1 MSSINERT
9 PWRGQISAAGILIG
23 CIGCVIITASSV
35 YTALKMG
42 ALPWPT
48 IFTSITALVLL
59 RALGH
64 TSLNEA
70 NVTQII
76 MSAGSMV
83 AGGLA
88 FTIPGIWM
96 LGSGQDV
103 SWIEMLGVALAGT
116 LLGLVCTALIRRRFV
131 EESDLEYPIGTAA
144 AETLMA
150 SRAGGATGKKLFG
163 SMAAA
168 GLWCALRDLAGV
180 IPTMLCAL
188 PIPGVAFGIYNSP
201 MLLSVGFL
209 VGGAAVAFWLAGGFI
224 ANLGIIVGG
233 SAAGLWDV
241 TVAQG
246 IVSSLGMGLMMGSGL
261 GVVVH
266 DILPKAAN
274 LSSVSPTPGA
284 NGTRAQGGAL
294 ALFVAAAALLICL
307 ILGIAPLHCI
317 IVVVLAFVTTIMSAQ
332 SVGQTGI
339 DPMEI
344 FGLIVL
350 LIIAALGESNQVKLF
365 FVAGVVAVA
374 CGLAGDVMSDF
385 KTGHILGTSPRA
397 MWIGQAIG
405 ALLGAVVSVAVM
417 AALLTAYGPES
428 FGPGKLFVS
437 AQASVV
443 ATMVSGIPSVPAFLV
458 GLGAGTVLYCLGI
471 PSMMLGLGVY
481 LPFYMTI
488 SATLGAC
495 VKWAYDRI
503 AAHRDNA
510 ANARSATCAPAN
522 TAASTGNLR
531 SATGDN
537 TSADNAPEIT
547 HEESGIVIASGVLGG
562 ESIVGVIIAL
572 MSVAG
577 GLMG

>member
-1 MSSINERT
+1 MSSLNQRA

-59 RALGH
+59 RAAGR

-88 FTIPGIWM
+88 FTIPGVWM
-96 LGSGQDV
+96 LGLGAEL
-103 SWIEMLGVALAGT
+103 SWIEIGGVALAGT

-150 SRAGGATGKKLFG
+150 SRAGGATGKRLFG

-168 GLWCALRDLAGV
+168 GIWCALRDLAGV
-180 IPTMLCAL
+180 IPAMIGAL
-188 PIPGVAFGIYNSP
+188 PIPGMAFGIYNSP

-209 VGGAAVAFWLAGGFI
+209 VGGAAVAFWLAGGLI
-224 ANLGIIVGG
+224 ANFGIIVGG

-241 TVAQG
+241 SSAQG
-246 IVSSLGMGLMMGSGL
+246 VVSSLGMGLMMGSGI
-261 GVVVH
+261 GVVVR
-266 DILPKAAN
+266 DILPAAFRSAHN
-274 LSSVSPTPGA
+274 GRRDDDHAGAPARAFGKLDRSVLS
-284 NGTRAQGGAL
+284 
-294 ALFVAAAALLICL
+294 LFVAAAALLVCL
-307 ILGIAPLHCI
+307 VLGLSPIACA
-317 IVVVLAFVTTIMSAQ
+317 VAVALAFVTTIMSAQ

-350 LIIAALGESNQVKLF
+350 LVIAALGEFDQVRLF

-385 KTGHILGTSPRA
+385 KTGKIIGTDPRA

-405 ALLGAVVSVAVM
+405 ALIGCAVSVAVM
-417 AALLTAYGPES
+417 CALLNAYGADA

-443 ATMVSGIPSVPAFLV
+443 ATMVSGIPSVPAFALGLV
-458 GLGAGTVLYCLGI
+458 AGVALYCLGI

-481 LPFYMTI
+481 LPFYMTL
-488 SATLGAC
+488 SASLGAA
-495 VKWAYDRI
+495 VKIAYDRVASI
-503 AAHRDNA
+503 R
-510 ANARSATCAPAN
+510 NARANGDATTNAN
-522 TAASTGNLR
+522 TGT
-531 SATGDN
+531 DE
-537 TSADNAPEIT
+537 TS
-547 HEESGIVIASGVLGG
+547 HEETGIIVASGVLGG

-572 MSVAG
+572 ASVAS
-577 GLMG
+577 GLLG

>member
-1 MSSINERT
+1 MSSLNQRA

-59 RALGH
+59 RAVGR

-88 FTIPGIWM
+88 FTIPGVWM
-96 LGSGQDV
+96 LGLGAEL
-103 SWIEMLGVALAGT
+103 SWIEIGGVALAGT

-150 SRAGGATGKKLFG
+150 SRAGGATGKRLFG

-168 GLWCALRDLAGV
+168 GIWCALRDLAGV
-180 IPTMLCAL
+180 IPAMIGAL

-209 VGGAAVAFWLAGGFI
+209 VGGAAVAFWLVGGLI
-224 ANLGIIVGG
+224 ANFGIIVGG

-241 TVAQG
+241 ASAQG
-246 IVSSLGMGLMMGSGL
+246 IVSSLGMGLMMGSGI
-261 GVVVH
+261 GVVVR
-266 DILPKAAN
+266 DILPAAFRSAHN
-274 LSSVSPTPGA
+274 GRRDDNHAGAPARAFGKLDRSV
-284 NGTRAQGGAL
+284 L
-294 ALFVAAAALLICL
+294 ALFVAAAALLVCL
-307 ILGIAPLHCI
+307 VLGLSPIACAV
-317 IVVVLAFVTTIMSAQ
+317 VVVLAFVTTIMSAQ

-350 LIIAALGESNQVKLF
+350 LVIAALGESDQVRLF

-385 KTGHILGTSPRA
+385 KTGKIIGTDPRA

-405 ALLGAVVSVAVM
+405 ALIGCAVSVAVM
-417 AALLTAYGPES
+417 CALLNAYGADA

-443 ATMVSGIPSVPAFLV
+443 ATMVSGIPSVPAFVLGLV
-458 GLGAGTVLYCLGI
+458 AGVALYCLGI

-481 LPFYMTI
+481 LPFYMTL
-488 SATLGAC
+488 SASLGAA
-495 VKWAYDRI
+495 VKIAYDRVASI
-503 AAHRDNA
+503 RNTRASGNVA
-510 ANARSATCAPAN
+510 ANAN
-522 TAASTGNLR
+522 TDA
-531 SATGDN
+531 DE
-537 TSADNAPEIT
+537 TS
-547 HEESGIVIASGVLGG
+547 HEETGIIVASGVLGG

-572 MSVAG
+572 ASVAS
-577 GLMG
+577 GLLG

>member
-1 MSSINERT
+1 MSSLNQRA

-42 ALPWPT
+42 TLPWPT

-59 RALGH
+59 RAAGRS
-64 TSLNEA
+64 SLNEA

-88 FTIPGIWM
+88 FTIPGVWM
-96 LGSGQDV
+96 LGLDAEL
-103 SWIEMLGVALAGT
+103 SWIEIGGVALAGT
-116 LLGLVCTALIRRRFV
+116 LLGLACTALIRRRFV

-150 SRAGGATGKKLFG
+150 SRAGGATGKRLFG

-168 GLWCALRDLAGV
+168 GIWCALRDLAGV
-180 IPTMLCAL
+180 IPAMIGTLS
-188 PIPGVAFGIYNSP
+188 IPGVAFGIYNSP

-209 VGGAAVAFWLAGGFI
+209 VGGAAVAFWLAGGLI
-224 ANLGIIVGG
+224 ANFGIIVGG

-241 TVAQG
+241 ASAQG
-246 IVSSLGMGLMMGSGL
+246 IVSSLGMGLMMGSGI
-261 GVVVH
+261 GVVVR
-266 DILPKAAN
+266 DILPAAFRSAHN
-274 LSSVSPTPGA
+274 GRRDDGHANAPARAFGKLDRSV
-284 NGTRAQGGAL
+284 L
-294 ALFVAAAALLICL
+294 ALLVAAAALLVCL
-307 ILGIAPLHCI
+307 VLGLSPIACAA
-317 IVVVLAFVTTIMSAQ
+317 VVVLAFVTTIMSAQ

-350 LIIAALGESNQVKLF
+350 LVIAALGESDQVRLF

-385 KTGHILGTSPRA
+385 KTGKIIGTDPRA

-405 ALLGAVVSVAVM
+405 ALIGCAVSVAVM
-417 AALLTAYGPES
+417 CALLNAYGADA
-428 FGPGKLFVS
+428 FGPEKLFVS

-443 ATMVSGIPSVPAFLV
+443 ATMVSGIPSVSAFVL
-458 GLGAGTVLYCLGI
+458 GLAAGVALYCLGI

-481 LPFYMTI
+481 LPFYMTL
-488 SATLGAC
+488 SASLGAA
-495 VKWAYDRI
+495 VKIAYDRV
-503 AAHRDNA
+503 AAIGNTRASGNVA
-510 ANARSATCAPAN
+510 ANAGTRT
-522 TAASTGNLR
+522 
-531 SATGDN
+531 DE
-537 TSADNAPEIT
+537 TS
-547 HEESGIVIASGVLGG
+547 HEETGIIVASGVLGG

-572 MSVAG
+572 ASVAR
-577 GLMG
+577 GLLG

>member
-1 MSSINERT
+1 MSSINERA

-397 MWIGQAIG
+397 MWIGQAVG

-537 TSADNAPEIT
+537 TSADNASEIT

>member
-1 MSSINERT
+1 MSSLNQRA

-59 RALGH
+59 RAAGR

-88 FTIPGIWM
+88 FTIPGVWM
-96 LGSGQDV
+96 LGLDAEL
-103 SWIEMLGVALAGT
+103 SWIEIGGVALAGT

-150 SRAGGATGKKLFG
+150 SRAGGATGKRLFG

-168 GLWCALRDLAGV
+168 GIWCALRDLAGV
-180 IPTMLCAL
+180 IPAMIGAL

-209 VGGAAVAFWLAGGFI
+209 VGGAAVAFWLAGGLI
-224 ANLGIIVGG
+224 ANFGIILGG

-241 TVAQG
+241 ANAQG
-246 IVSSLGMGLMMGSGL
+246 IVSSLGMGLMMGSGI
-261 GVVVH
+261 GVVAR
-266 DILPKAAN
+266 DILPAAFRSAHN
-274 LSSVSPTPGA
+274 GRRDDDHANAPARAFGKLDRSV
-284 NGTRAQGGAL
+284 L
-294 ALFVAAAALLICL
+294 ALFVAAAALLVCL
-307 ILGIAPLHCI
+307 VLGLSPIACAV
-317 IVVVLAFVTTIMSAQ
+317 VVVLAFVTTIMSAQ

-350 LIIAALGESNQVKLF
+350 LVIAALGESDQVRLF

-385 KTGHILGTSPRA
+385 KTGKIIGTDPRA

-405 ALLGAVVSVAVM
+405 ALIGCVVSVTVM
-417 AALLTAYGPES
+417 CALLNAYGADA

-443 ATMVSGIPSVPAFLV
+443 ATMVSGIPSVPAFVLGLV
-458 GLGAGTVLYCLGI
+458 AGVALYCLGI

-481 LPFYMTI
+481 LPFYMTL
-488 SATLGAC
+488 SASLGAA
-495 VKWAYDRI
+495 VKIAYDRVASI
-503 AAHRDNA
+503 RNARASGNVA
-510 ANARSATCAPAN
+510 ANAN
-522 TAASTGNLR
+522 TDAGE
-531 SATGDN
+531 
-537 TSADNAPEIT
+537 TS
-547 HEESGIVIASGVLGG
+547 HEETGIIVASGVLGG

-572 MSVAG
+572 ASVAS
-577 GLMG
+577 GLLG